1 MKSTM
6 VSHQQLIGDV
16 KSMLT
21 TMAKVTFVRLLQLFD
36 LLWHNNVNK
45 LSAKWS
51 CYILLLL
58 TGHYYSDFAVALVKA
73 VLKIW
78 LSNQRTCES
87 RLA

>member
-36 LLWHNNVNK
+36 LLWLNNVNK
-45 LSAKWS
+45 LSSKWN
-51 CYILLLL
+51 YRILFLLE
-58 TGHYYSDFAVALVKA
+58 GHNHGDLSVALVKA
-73 VLKIW
+73 VLKVW
-78 LSNQRTCES
+78 LSTT
-87 RLA
+87 